1 MPDPPDAKLMPVLIR
16 EMRLV
21 AFDSD
26 RRGGGLSAK
35 PSSCAVEFIDHRPA
49 TNWSDRHVQ

>member
-1 MPDPPDAKLMPVLIR
+1 MPVLIR

-35 PSSCAVEFIDHRPA
+35 PSSCAVEFTA